1 MPHCQNGCPNWDR
14 LEQIL
19 KRPHK
24 LKTIQANIGNDV
36 CNMNINII
44 YVFEPMSQCFIT
56 EGNQNSASY
65 DLALR
70 HYYCIL
76 GIKNI
81 APLIK
86 MYLGVIEQLQSK
98 MV

>member
-1 MPHCQNGCPNWDR
+1 MF
-14 LEQIL
+14 
-19 KRPHK
+19 
-24 LKTIQANIGNDV
+24 GNDA

-76 GIKNI
+76 RIKNV

-86 MYLGVIEQLQSK
+86 MYLRVPHTICYLLVK
-98 MV
+98 KIHV